1 MLRLGSRYRIGDAA
15 RPYSIYTRLEQHLQ
29 QPALKIYDRDIDQ
42 LPNQHWRERKKLIAE
57 RRELLLQMKRQLCE
71 DAEVITCTL
80 GSLGRQQQLLS
91 TPDFALID
99 EATQAIEPAIWSVVP
114 LVPKLVMVGD
124 PHQLGPVV
132 LEPGN
137 ALQQD
142 LFSRIT
148 QINCIPML
156 EEQHRMNAGLTA
168 LIAPTYG
175 PSYRP
180 HASVAS
186 TNLVALGL
194 PDHPLSSASCVW
206 VDTAGY
212 DAEEQRDPVSR
223 SVHNPVE
230 VKLVVQ
236 AVEQL
241 LLLGV
246 ELSLQLPSLH
256 PTVRRSMLFV
266 RPYPEPVWTQ

>member
-1 MLRLGSRYRIGDAA
+1 M
-15 RPYSIYTRLEQHLQ
+15 
-29 QPALKIYDRDIDQ
+29 
-42 LPNQHWRERKKLIAE
+42 
-57 RRELLLQMKRQLCE
+57 
-71 DAEVITCTL
+71 
-80 GSLGRQQQLLS
+80 
-91 TPDFALID
+91 
-99 EATQAIEPAIWSVVP
+99 
-114 LVPKLVMVGD
+114 VPKLVMVGD

-148 QINCIPML
+148 QINRIPML

-230 VKLVVQ
+230 VKLVVH

-246 ELSLQLPSLH
+246 ELSGIAIIAPYSAQVNALREAIPGARVDTVNAFSRARVKRCLVHLCPLQSRCRAGICALLAAASGVLIK
-256 PTVRRSMLFV
+256 SSA
-266 RPYPEPVWTQ
+266 PVDRG